1 MKLAIFGGTFDPIH
15 KAHLAVASRAAERFR
30 LDRVLFV
37 PAAHPPHKAGITHA
51 PYDDRVRMAELA
63 CRGDARFE
71 VSRLEEGVHRSYS
84 INTIEKMRA
93 RMGPGDELF
102 FIIGADA
109 FAEIRT
115 WLRWEDVARRV
126 RFIVVS
132 RPGHVYEAP
141 PGVRL
146 ERLDTIELPVSS
158 SGIRRALAAGERPAE
173 VPEPVLE
180 YIFSHGL
187 YGARVAA

>member
-126 RFIVVS
+126 CFIVVS